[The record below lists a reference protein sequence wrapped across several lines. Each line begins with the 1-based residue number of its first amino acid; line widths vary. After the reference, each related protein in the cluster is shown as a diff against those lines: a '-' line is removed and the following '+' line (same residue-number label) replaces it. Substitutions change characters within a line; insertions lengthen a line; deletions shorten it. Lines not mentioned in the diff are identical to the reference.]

1 MAKAILEP
9 GSHLQEF
16 SWWREEAKE
25 MAHKMKPEV
34 STFLNI
40 NCSVVIWL
48 FCLDRDASQIR

>member
-40 NCSVVIWL
+40 NCSVVI
-48 FCLDRDASQIR
+48 